1 MKRRTLLFPLALMGS
16 LFGCGG
22 SGLGEPAGIQNRLT
36 LESFGS
42 CDALEQYIEDEAVL
56 DMKTQLD
63 SVKSGGWYGPLFG
76 RAEATGAPAAD
87 SATKSAPSA
96 YTKTNTQVAGVDE
109 ADFVKNDGTRILQLV
124 GQKLYATRSWPANTL
139 AVSGSLTVEGYPT
152 QMFLDEKNRVVIFSG
167 VYTKYDGFTDGG
179 GVLGGGGGV
188 AADVAC
194 GPSFCGYYPS
204 NTTKVTVVDATDI
217 SKLTVVGEYYLPG
230 SYADSRRIGSSV
242 RIVLR
247 DSFRWPA
254 ALKWWPDSTS
264 GDLFQKGNE
273 AKLDA
278 AIETLK
284 ADNERLIR
292 AQGLSQWLPAQKR
305 KLLDGR
311 TIDVPVNCTDYYKS
325 NAPTHLGVATVATL
339 DLDSAAASPTLPIT
353 NTSVLGEVGQ
363 IYASKSALYIA
374 SDHWWWWPK
383 PGQTDYT
390 YLHKFDIT
398 DKSRARY
405 VASGGVE
412 GHIVDQFSMDESAD
426 AFFRIATTIN
436 TRVPDTDPKTN
447 PWGRI
452 ETTNRISVLKE
463 SAGALS
469 ITGKSEDVAKGE
481 RIYSSRFVGNRG
493 FVVTY
498 RQVDPLY
505 TFDLS
510 NPAAPKRVGELKVP
524 GFSTYI
530 HPLDANNL
538 LTIGVYTPDPSGGA
552 VDWRERRLQ
561 LSIFDV
567 SDFANPK
574 QKFTQLVGTAYG
586 WSDAT
591 YDHKAFNYFPERKLL
606 AIPFSD
612 YTVTTSGDPWGSFTS
627 ELRVYNVDATT
638 GFSLKGT
645 VGLKDV
651 YVSAG
656 SPDFRYYYT
665 PAVRRSVMAT
675 DAGQDYVYAISD
687 AGIRVATGA
696 TLSTTLGTVI
706 YPRADL
712 K

>member
-1 MKRRTLLFPLALMGS
+1 VL
-16 LFGCGG
+16 
-22 SGLGEPAGIQNRLT
+22 SGR
-36 LESFGS
+36 
-42 CDALEQYIEDEAVL
+42 
-56 DMKTQLD
+56 
-63 SVKSGGWYGPLFG
+63 
-76 RAEATGAPAAD
+76 
-87 SATKSAPSA
+87 
-96 YTKTNTQVAGVDE
+96 
-109 ADFVKNDGTRILQLV
+109 
-124 GQKLYATRSWPANTL
+124 
-139 AVSGSLTVEGYPT
+139 
-152 QMFLDEKNRVVIFSG
+152 
-167 VYTKYDGFTDGG
+167 
-179 GVLGGGGGV
+179 GGV
-188 AADVAC
+188 ATDIAC
-194 GPSFCGYYPS
+194 GPGSCGYYPS

-217 SKLTVVGEYYLPG
+217 AKLTVVGEYYLPG
-230 SYADSRRIGSSV
+230 SYADSRRIGGSV

-254 ALKWWPDSTS
+254 KVKWWPESTT
-264 GDLFQKGNE
+264 GDLYTPGNE

-278 AIETLK
+278 AIEAMK
-284 ADNERLIR
+284 VENERLIR
-292 AQGLSQWLPAQKR
+292 AQSLTQWLPAQKR
-305 KLLDGR
+305 KLADGR
-311 TIDVPVNCTDYYKS
+311 TIDVPVSCTDYYKS
-325 NAPTHLGVATVATL
+325 NASTHLGVATVSTL
-339 DLDSAAASPTLPIT
+339 DLDAAATSPALPIT
-353 NTSVLGEVGQ
+353 NTSILGEVGQ

-426 AFFRIATTIN
+426 GYFRTATTIN
-436 TRVPDTDPKTN
+436 TRVPDADPKTN
-447 PWGRI
+447 PWGRL

-463 SAGALS
+463 SAGAL
-469 ITGKSEDVAKGE
+469 TLAGKSEDVAKGE

-493 FVVTY
+493 FVVTF
-498 RQVDPLY
+498 RQVDPLF

-538 LTIGVYTPDPSGGA
+538 LTIGVYTPDPMGGT

-574 QKFTQLVGTAYG
+574 QKFTQPVGTAYG
-586 WSDAT
+586 WSEAS
-591 YDHKAFNYFPERKLL
+591 YEHKAFNYFPERKLL

-612 YTVTTSGDPWGSFTS
+612 YTVSTSGDPWGSFTS
-627 ELRVYNVDATT
+627 ELRVYNVDAAT

-645 VGLKDV
+645 VGMKDV
-651 YVSAG
+651 YISAG